1 MGVSADR
8 GTARLLACVLAM
20 VMVACAV
27 IAVIPGENV
36 QGAEEST
43 PMTSTEFLALA
54 NEDDKIVLDKNVT
67 VDGKI
72 EIGSDVDIDLNGFT
86 ITTSALIITA
96 EVNITDGSE
105 SGTGKIVKNSGN
117 ATTSVMEVGDKGVLT
132 MTGGSIDTT
141 GNLWYGV
148 YAQSGSNVT
157 LDGTTINSTLSCVSG
172 NGLENGAVVKLTN
185 VDFTSEMVAA
195 VFFPST
201 QSLTVTGGSF
211 TGATGFDIRAGTV
224 VTITGAE
231 ITIDLTNPDWTGTSG
246 PSAFGMGVAV
256 FDHKSYGPDIDVTVS
271 GCTINNAVY
280 DYYVGGLNLAAGNAA
295 MDADKAGVGPA
306 GFDASKV
313 AEKYTF
319 NDTIKM
325 SIPGFTFNSTAG
337 QAGYQ
342 FAAVDATASSF
353 TVPAG
358 WVVSGTASFD
368 KDSSATVELLAGNGG
383 LTFSKGSVEISG
395 IMTAAE
401 VAAKISSAG
410 EVVLKNLTITD
421 GTLTITDEVAVEGNV
436 IVNKGATIDA
446 TGGSLNIAKNAVL
459 SVSGTVKGTV
469 NNEGTVSVTDKDASI
484 PEAIGGSGTV
494 DTSAVASEGDFGGSY
509 DTNTTYTKNQILNAT
524 RDVILVSGTQI
535 IIEGVLNIP
544 EGITL
549 TIEPGAQLIVRN
561 STGAINNEGTIIIQ
575 SDIAY
580 TAGSGEPGEAPYEA
594 YRGGLVVDTSAT
606 IVNDGVISL
615 EYETTSDT
623 DTNENPQLN
632 IVAGTVTNNGQIV
645 VGEESVL
652 ANAGTLANAADAV
665 IDMNG
670 ILNGDIMNA
679 GSVVFNGT
687 NDGRTTNTIFLT
699 AAGATVQIDYL
710 VGNLAIQDVG
720 LENTNIVV
728 GDGDATDADNE
739 NREANLLRL
748 VSGTDSYVS
757 GLIVT
762 CEIVSEKSDDGKTTY
777 YYNDMVL
784 SGSVSTAVIENIDVA
799 TDFEAS
805 ATLTTDGPRV
815 IVSGE
820 LAIGEGVAYML
831 YDTLTVAGTVTIEDG
846 NKLTGAG
853 TVKVTEGTLTAYNT
867 AIGVSYEAAS
877 YTIKADAASK
887 TPATY
892 VYTTLANALD
902 SGATPI
908 TVKGE
913 LTIDQELTIADGITV
928 NAEDPVEIT
937 EDGYLTVADGG
948 RFNAGA
954 NTVTVNGSLYVENAK
969 TGTRGTTGLIVSDV
983 VSKGESDILYTNLY
997 NALNAAESGDEVVL
1011 AKDATTTR
1019 DITVKTGVTLKTGN
1033 YKLTIGNDTVAT
1045 VDGII
1050 YTNGGSLAVEDSK
1063 ETNEEYGYIVLN
1075 GTIQSDMPM
1084 DYGGAYPAGAYYSI
1098 TTTGKVMYYI
1108 QPVEDAAAI
1117 IATVDEST
1125 VTVKGDVTIGDVA
1138 FAGTSDEQ
1146 ALIIVEDDLVAG
1158 TVTIDNAVV
1167 RIVAGATFNG
1177 TVTDSVGTVA
1187 MNAAGSDTAEV
1198 SSGLVEETKTFTVA
1212 GSFGNT
1218 VAQDTKYSFALSG
1231 AVSLD
1236 GATIPGANVAGTAK
1250 VVERTV
1256 ISGDLTVTGT
1266 IDVVAGKSLTV
1277 NGTAY
1282 IAGTVNALVDEDNL
1296 KATVTLGTVYV
1307 GLEVT
1312 KDGIVTGTPGELSGS
1327 VSYTTAYVSADSTV
1341 PEDFVGS
1348 KAATAF
1354 YVEDALW
1361 MTVYGTSISAPD
1373 ADVTDADFQGWD
1385 DPETDKVEDVGTPI
1399 TLSQYERLDA
1409 IIDYNVYY
1417 VKVYTDGGIGSVA
1430 IDGVIL
1436 TNYGGNYFTNI
1447 DGVGL
1452 KAGEHKLTYTL
1463 KSGFTGEATMTIDGQ
1478 AVSGD
1483 TFTLG
1488 GEYGT
1493 ANALVI
1499 NLAGTEP
1506 VASGEIVVNTGS
1518 DDMSLTDILL
1528 IILVVLI
1535 VIMAV
1540 IVALR
1545 LMRS

>member
-43 PMTSTEFLALA
+43 SMTSTEFLALA

-256 FDHKSYGPDIDVTVS
+256 FDHASYGSNIDVTVS

-295 MDADKAGVGPA
+295 MDADKAGVGAA

-313 AEKYTF
+313 AEEHTF

-368 KDSSATVELLAGNGG
+368 KDSSANVTLLAGNGG
-383 LTFSKGSVEISG
+383 LTFTKGSVEISG

-401 VAAKISSAG
+401 VAAEISSATG

-421 GTLTITDEVAVEGNV
+421 GTLTISDEVAVEGNV
-436 IVNKGATIDA
+436 IVNKDATIDVA

-459 SVSGTVKGTV
+459 SVSGKVTGTV

-484 PEAIGGSGTV
+484 PEEIGGSGSV

-524 RDVILVSGTQI
+524 RDVTLVSGTQI

-594 YRGGLVVDTSAT
+594 YKGGLVVDTSAT

-615 EYETTSDT
+615 EYETTSDE

-652 ANAGTLANAADAV
+652 ESAGTLVNAAGAV

-670 ILNGDIMNA
+670 TFEAVIQNAGDITI
-679 GSVVFNGT
+679 NGAT
-687 NDGRTTNTIFLT
+687 KGTDSNKNTIVMT
-699 AAGATVQIDYL
+699 AAGATVTIDYL
-710 VGNLAIQDVG
+710 VGHIAVNDKGIDESNITVVETGADKL
-720 LENTNIVV
+720 NTDRAPNF
-728 GDGDATDADNE
+728 
-739 NREANLLRL
+739 LR
-748 VSGTDSYVS
+748 VQSGTNSYVT
-757 GLIVT
+757 GLVIT
-762 CEIVSEKSDDGKTTY
+762 TEIVSEKSEDGKTT

-784 SGSVSTAVIENIDVA
+784 SGTVSPDFVESAEVGENDTAKADVVSNGPRVKVNGELTLDAGITYTAKNVLTVTGTVTVDEDA
-799 TDFEAS
+799 TLAGAADAKGLLKVTGTVVSEGKEIGNMDFEAAHYKVPKS
-805 ATLTTDGPRV
+805 GTTPV
-815 IVSGE
+815 MH
-820 LAIGEGVAYML
+820 Y
-831 YDTLTVAGTVTIEDG
+831 
-846 NKLTGAG
+846 
-853 TVKVTEGTLTAYNT
+853 
-867 AIGVSYEAAS
+867 
-877 YTIKADAASK
+877 
-887 TPATY
+887 
-892 VYTTLANALD
+892 YTTLAKALE

-908 TVKGE
+908 DVSGK
-913 LTIDQELTIADGITV
+913 LTIDEELTIADGITV
-928 NAEDPVEIT
+928 NAGDEVEIT

-954 NTVTVNGSLYVENAK
+954 NTVAVNGSLYVENAK
-969 TGTRGTTGLIVSDV
+969 TGLRGTTGSIVSDV
-983 VSKGESDILYTNLY
+983 VSKGESDVLYTNLY

-1019 DITVKTGVTLKTGN
+1019 DITVKAGVTLKTGN
-1033 YKLTIGNDTVAT
+1033 YKLTLGNDTVAT
-1045 VDGII
+1045 VDGIV

-1063 ETNEEYGYIVLN
+1063 EANEEYGYIVLN

-1098 TTTGKVMYYI
+1098 TATGKVMYYI

-1138 FAGTSDEQ
+1138 FAGTADEQ
-1146 ALIIVEDDLVAG
+1146 AVVIVEDDLVAG

-1167 RIVAGATFNG
+1167 RIAVGATFNG

-1187 MNAAGSDTAEV
+1187 MNAAGSETAAV
-1198 SSGLVEETKTFTVA
+1198 SSGLVAEVKTFAVAGTFGSTVA
-1212 GSFGNT
+1212 K
-1218 VAQDTKYSFALSG
+1218 DTKYSFALSG

-1236 GATIPGANVAGTAK
+1236 GATIPGATVAGTAK
-1250 VVERTV
+1250 VVERTTF
-1256 ISGDLTVTGT
+1256 SGDLTVTGT
-1266 IDVVAGKSLTV
+1266 IDVAAGKSLIV
-1277 NGTAY
+1277 NGKAY

-1296 KATVTLGTVYV
+1296 KATVTLGEVYV

-1312 KDGIVTGTPGELSGS
+1312 KNGIVTGTPGELSGS
-1327 VSYTTAYVSADSTV
+1327 ISYTTAYDYS
-1341 PEDFVGS
+1341 FR
-1348 KAATAF
+1348 
-1354 YVEDALW
+1354 
-1361 MTVYGTSISAPD
+1361 I
-1373 ADVTDADFQGWD
+1373 Q
-1385 DPETDKVEDVGTPI
+1385 KV
-1399 TLSQYERLDA
+1399 
-1409 IIDYNVYY
+1409 N
-1417 VKVYTDGGIGSVA
+1417 
-1430 IDGVIL
+1430 
-1436 TNYGGNYFTNI
+1436 
-1447 DGVGL
+1447 
-1452 KAGEHKLTYTL
+1452 
-1463 KSGFTGEATMTIDGQ
+1463 
-1478 AVSGD
+1478 
-1483 TFTLG
+1483 
-1488 GEYGT
+1488 
-1493 ANALVI
+1493 
-1499 NLAGTEP
+1499 
-1506 VASGEIVVNTGS
+1506 NT
-1518 DDMSLTDILL
+1518 
-1528 IILVVLI
+1528 
-1535 VIMAV
+1535 
-1540 IVALR
+1540 R
-1545 LMRS
+1545 

>member
-43 PMTSTEFLALA
+43 SMTSEEFLALA
-54 NEDDKIVLDKNVT
+54 KDGKIVLEENVT

-72 EIGSDVDIDLNGFT
+72 DISSAVDIDLNGFT
-86 ITTSALIITA
+86 ITTSALSITA
-96 EVNITDGSE
+96 EVNIIDGSE
-105 SGTGKIVKNSGN
+105 SGTGKIVKNSGDD
-117 ATTSVMEVGDKGVLT
+117 ATSVMEVGENGVLT

-141 GNLWYGV
+141 GGLWYGV
-148 YAQSGSNVT
+148 YAMTGSEVT
-157 LDGTTINSTLSCVSG
+157 LDGTTVDATLSCVSG
-172 NGLENGAVVKLTN
+172 NGIDNNATVVLKN
-185 VDFTSEMVAA
+185 VDFTTEMVAA

-201 QSLTVTGGSF
+201 ESLTVTGGSF

-224 VTITGAE
+224 TITGAE
-231 ITIDLTNPDWTGTSG
+231 ITVDLTNPDWTGTSG

-256 FDHKSYGPDIDVTVS
+256 FDHKNYGTNIVATVS

-313 AEKYTF
+313 ADEYTF
-319 NDTIKM
+319 IDTIKM
-325 SIPGFTFNSTAG
+325 SIPGFTFNSTAD

-358 WVVSGTASFD
+358 WVVAGTASFD
-368 KDSSATVELLAGNGG
+368 KDSSANVTLLAGNGG
-383 LTFSKGSVEISG
+383 LTFTKGSVEISG

-401 VAAKISSAG
+401 VAAEISSATG
-410 EVVLKNLTITD
+410 EVILKNLTITD

-436 IVNKGATIDA
+436 IVNKGAAIDA
-446 TGGSLNIAKNAVL
+446 TNGSLNIAKNAVL
-459 SVSGTVKGTV
+459 SVSGKVTGTV

-484 PEAIGGSGTV
+484 PEEIGGSGSV

-524 RDVILVSGTQI
+524 RDVTLVSGTQI

-575 SDIAY
+575 SDITY
-580 TAGSGEPGEAPYEA
+580 TDAAADANENPYVA
-594 YRGGLVVDTSAT
+594 AAGGLVVDKSAT

-623 DTNENPQLN
+623 DKNDNAQLN

-652 ANAGTLANAADAV
+652 ANAGTLVNAADAV

-670 ILNGDIMNA
+670 ALNGNIMNA
-679 GSVVFNGT
+679 GSVMFNGT
-687 NDGRTTNTIFLT
+687 NDGKDTNTIFLT
-699 AAGATVQIDYL
+699 AAGASVQVDYL
-710 VGNLAIQDVG
+710 VGNLAIRDVG

-728 GDGDATDADNE
+728 GAGDATDADNE

-748 VSGTDSYVS
+748 QSGTDSYVS

-784 SGSVSTAVIENIDVA
+784 SGSVSTAAVENTDVA
-799 TDFEAS
+799 ADFEAS

-820 LAIGEGVAYML
+820 LAIGEGVAYKL
-831 YDTLTVAGTVTIEDG
+831 YDTLTVTGTVTIEDG

-853 TVKVTEGTLTAYNT
+853 TVKVTEGTVTAYNT

-892 VYTTLANALD
+892 VYTTLAKALE

-908 TVKGE
+908 TVKGG
-913 LTIDQELTIADGITV
+913 LTIDEELTIADGITV
-928 NAEDPVEIT
+928 NAEAPVEIT

-954 NTVTVNGSLYVENAK
+954 NTVTVNGSLYIENAK
-969 TGTRGTTGLIVSDV
+969 TGTRGTTGSIVSDV
-983 VSKGESDILYTNLY
+983 VSKGESDVLYTNLY

-1019 DITVKTGVTLKTGN
+1019 DITVKAGVTLKTGN
-1033 YKLTIGNDTVAT
+1033 YKLTLGNDTVAT
-1045 VDGII
+1045 VDGIV

-1063 ETNEEYGYIVLN
+1063 EANEEYGYIVLN

-1138 FAGTSDEQ
+1138 FAGTADEQ
-1146 ALIIVEDDLVAG
+1146 AVVIVEDDLVAG

-1167 RIVAGATFNG
+1167 RIAAGATFNG
-1177 TVTDSVGTVA
+1177 TVTDSVGTVT
-1187 MNAAGSDTAEV
+1187 MNAAGSETAAV
-1198 SSGLVEETKTFTVA
+1198 SSGLVEEVKTFAVAGTFGSTVA
-1212 GSFGNT
+1212 K
-1218 VAQDTKYSFALSG
+1218 DTKYSFALSG

-1236 GATIPGANVAGTAK
+1236 GAVIPGATVAGTAK
-1250 VVERTV
+1250 VVERTTF
-1256 ISGDLTVTGT
+1256 SGDLTVTGT
-1266 IDVVAGKSLTV
+1266 IDVAAGKSLIV
-1277 NGTAY
+1277 NGKAY
-1282 IAGTVNALVDEDNL
+1282 IAGAVNALVDEDNL
-1296 KATVTLGTVYV
+1296 KATVTLGEVYV

-1312 KDGIVTGTPGELSGS
+1312 KNGIVTGTPGELSGS

-1361 MTVYGTSISAPD
+1361 MTVYGTSIPAPE

-1385 DPETDKVEDVGTPI
+1385 DPETDKVEDVGSTI
-1399 TLSQYERLDA
+1399 VLSQHERLDA
-1409 IIDYNVYY
+1409 IVDYNVYY
-1417 VKVYTDGGIGSVA
+1417 VMVYTDGGIGSVA

-1436 TNYGGNYFTNI
+1436 ANNGGNQFSNI
-1447 DGVGL
+1447 TGVGL
-1452 KAGEHKLTYTL
+1452 KAGEHKLSYTL

-1478 AVSGD
+1478 AISGD

-1488 GEYGT
+1488 GEYGIE
-1493 ANALVI
+1493 NALVI

-1506 VASGEIVVNTGS
+1506 VTSGGEIVVNTGS

-1528 IILVVLI
+1528 IVLVVLI

>member
-1 MGVSADR
+1 MGVSADRGTADR

-43 PMTSTEFLALA
+43 SMTSEEFLALA
-54 NEDDKIVLDKNVT
+54 KDGKIVLEENVT

-72 EIGSDVDIDLNGFT
+72 DISSAVDIDLNGFT
-86 ITTSALIITA
+86 ITTSALSITA
-96 EVNITDGSE
+96 EVNIIDGSE
-105 SGTGKIVKNSGN
+105 SGTGKIVKNSGDD
-117 ATTSVMEVGDKGVLT
+117 ATSVMEVGENGVLT

-141 GNLWYGV
+141 GGLWYGV
-148 YAQSGSNVT
+148 YAMTGSEVT
-157 LDGTTINSTLSCVSG
+157 LDGTTVDATLSCVSG
-172 NGLENGAVVKLTN
+172 NGIDNNATVVLKN
-185 VDFTSEMVAA
+185 VDFTTEMVAA

-201 QSLTVTGGSF
+201 ESLTVTGGSF

-224 VTITGAE
+224 TITGAE
-231 ITIDLTNPDWTGTSG
+231 ITVDLTNPDWTGTSG

-256 FDHKSYGPDIDVTVS
+256 FDHKNYGTNIVATVS

-313 AEKYTF
+313 ADEYTF
-319 NDTIKM
+319 IDTIKM
-325 SIPGFTFNSTAG
+325 SIPGFTFNSTAD

-358 WVVSGTASFD
+358 WVVAGTASFD
-368 KDSSATVELLAGNGG
+368 KDSSANVTLLAGNGG
-383 LTFSKGSVEISG
+383 LTFTKGSVEISG

-401 VAAKISSAG
+401 VAAEISSATG
-410 EVVLKNLTITD
+410 EVILKNLTITDGILKNLTITD

-699 AAGATVQIDYL
+699 AAGATVQVDYL

-1084 DYGGAYPAGAYYSI
+1084 D
-1098 TTTGKVMYYI
+1098 TTSSPSKTLR
-1108 QPVEDAAAI
+1108 QSSPPSTSPPSPSR
-1117 IATVDEST
+1117 AT
-1125 VTVKGDVTIGDVA
+1125 
-1138 FAGTSDEQ
+1138 
-1146 ALIIVEDDLVAG
+1146 
-1158 TVTIDNAVV
+1158 
-1167 RIVAGATFNG
+1167 
-1177 TVTDSVGTVA
+1177 
-1187 MNAAGSDTAEV
+1187 
-1198 SSGLVEETKTFTVA
+1198 
-1212 GSFGNT
+1212 
-1218 VAQDTKYSFALSG
+1218 
-1231 AVSLD
+1231 
-1236 GATIPGANVAGTAK
+1236 
-1250 VVERTV
+1250 
-1256 ISGDLTVTGT
+1256 
-1266 IDVVAGKSLTV
+1266 
-1277 NGTAY
+1277 
-1282 IAGTVNALVDEDNL
+1282 
-1296 KATVTLGTVYV
+1296 
-1307 GLEVT
+1307 
-1312 KDGIVTGTPGELSGS
+1312 
-1327 VSYTTAYVSADSTV
+1327 
-1341 PEDFVGS
+1341 
-1348 KAATAF
+1348 
-1354 YVEDALW
+1354 
-1361 MTVYGTSISAPD
+1361 
-1373 ADVTDADFQGWD
+1373 
-1385 DPETDKVEDVGTPI
+1385 
-1399 TLSQYERLDA
+1399 
-1409 IIDYNVYY
+1409 
-1417 VKVYTDGGIGSVA
+1417 
-1430 IDGVIL
+1430 
-1436 TNYGGNYFTNI
+1436 
-1447 DGVGL
+1447 
-1452 KAGEHKLTYTL
+1452 
-1463 KSGFTGEATMTIDGQ
+1463 
-1478 AVSGD
+1478 
-1483 TFTLG
+1483 
-1488 GEYGT
+1488 
-1493 ANALVI
+1493 
-1499 NLAGTEP
+1499 
-1506 VASGEIVVNTGS
+1506 
-1518 DDMSLTDILL
+1518 
-1528 IILVVLI
+1528 
-1535 VIMAV
+1535 
-1540 IVALR
+1540 
-1545 LMRS
+1545 